1 MVNQEIFKGL
11 KQAISRGEALRS
23 AMMSFYNAGY
33 PKEDIEIAARLVQAE
48 RANQTQS
55 QYSQVHEAEQK
66 LKALG
71 QQIQQSTIQKV
82 SGYEE
87 KKPKNAKRIIAII
100 VLSIIL
106 IALIGTLVSMFLYKE
121 KVVELFTKWFG

>member
-1 MVNQEIFKGL
+1 MVNQEIFEGL

-87 KKPKNAKRIIAII
+87 KKPKNAKGIIAII